1 MANELLLDGMTS
13 QFSVTDRAKL
23 DTKKIIRAGI
33 LVIVVAFGGFGGWA
47 AFAPLRGA
55 VVAPGQVKV
64 ESSRKTIQ
72 HLEGGIVGQILVK
85 EGQLVKRGQALVILE
100 SASVSAN
107 IAMLRDQFD
116 TTQAQRAR
124 LNAEKSHGDKIE
136 FPASLLARNKEPN
149 VAEIMLN
156 ETRLFNTRRGI
167 LSNEISLIKGQI
179 AQAQRETT
187 ALEQQI
193 SATNKTIGYLNDELK
208 VNETLASK
216 GFVAAPR
223 LLEFKRS
230 LSQQERSLGEYSA
243 DIERANQKVSELRL
257 RIVNLQDDYV
267 KKAADELKQTQ
278 DKYYDLQER
287 MRVPQDQLER
297 QTITSPVDGRV
308 VGLKVHTVG
317 GVIGA
322 REPLMDIVPNGSDL
336 LIETRVRVDDIEEVH
351 PDMDAEVR
359 LTAYKQRTTPLVQGK
374 VVYVSADSLVD
385 EATHQPYYLVHVQV
399 SAASIKQAGNNISL
413 YPGMPAE
420 VYVLTKTR
428 TALDYLL
435 EPILDTLR
443 HSMRES

>member
-1 MANELLLDGMTS
+1 MTLS
-13 QFSVTDRAKL
+13 GLTSPVSVTDRARA
-23 DTKKIIRAGI
+23 DTKKIIKVGI
-33 LVIVVAFGGFGGWA
+33 IVIVVAFGGFGGWA

-85 EGQLVKRGQALVILE
+85 EGQLVKLGQSLVVLE

-124 LNAEKSHGDKIE
+124 LTAEKNLAGKIE
-136 FPASLLARNKEPN
+136 FPVILTQRAKEVN

-156 ETRLFNTRRGI
+156 EARMFNTRKNI
-167 LSNEISLIKGQI
+167 LANEISLIKGQI
-179 AQAQRETT
+179 GQAQRESS
-187 ALEQQI
+187 ALSEQI
-193 SATNKTIGYLNDELK
+193 SATDKTIGYLNEELK
-208 VNETLASK
+208 VNETLANK

-230 LSQQERSLGEYSA
+230 LSQQERSRGEYSA

-257 RIVNLQDDYV
+257 RISSLQDDYV

-278 DKYYDLQER
+278 EKYYDLQER
-287 MRVPQDQLER
+287 MRVPQDQLAR
-297 QTITSPVDGRV
+297 QTITSPVEGRV

-322 REPLMDIVPNGSDL
+322 REPLMDIVPVNSDL
-336 LIETRVRVDDIEEVH
+336 LIEAKVRVEDIEEIH

-359 LTAYKQRTTPLVQGK
+359 LTAYKQRITPLIRGK
-374 VVYVSADSLVD
+374 VVDVSADSLID
-385 EATHQPYYLVHVQV
+385 EATHQPYY
-399 SAASIKQAGNNISL
+399 SARIKVTASSIKEAGAHIKL

-420 VYVLTKTR
+420 VYVLTKVR
-428 TALDYLL
+428 TTLDYML

-443 HSMRES
+443 RSMRED

>member
-1 MANELLLDGMTS
+1 MATETSGLTS
-13 QFSVTDRAKL
+13 QPSVTGRART

-33 LVIVVAFGGFGGWA
+33 IVIIVAFGGFGGWA

-85 EGQLVKRGQALVILE
+85 EGELVKRGQTLLVLE
-100 SASVSAN
+100 SASVNAN

-124 LNAEKSHGDKIE
+124 LTAEKNQLGKID
-136 FPASLLARNKEPN
+136 FPSGLVARARETN

-156 ETRLFNTRRGI
+156 ETRLFNTRKNI
-167 LSNEISLIKGQI
+167 LSNEISLINGQI
-179 AQAQRETT
+179 AQAQRESV

-193 SATNKTIGYLNDELK
+193 SATDKTIGYLNEELR
-208 VNETLASK
+208 VNEALASK

-223 LLEFKRS
+223 LLEFKRA
-230 LSQQERSLGEYSA
+230 LSQQDRSLGEYSA
-243 DIERANQKVSELRL
+243 DIERANQKVSELKL
-257 RIVNLQDDYV
+257 RIANLQYDYV

-278 DKYYDLQER
+278 EKYFDLQER
-287 MRVPQDQLER
+287 MRVPQDQLTR
-297 QTITSPVDGRV
+297 QTITSPVEGRV

-322 REPLMDIVPNGSDL
+322 REPLMDIVPMNSDL
-336 LIETRVRVDDIEEVH
+336 LIEAKVRVDDIEEIH

-359 LTAYKQRTTPLVQGK
+359 LTAYKQRVTPLVRGR
-374 VVYVSADSLVD
+374 VIDVSADSLID
-385 EATHQPYYLVHVQV
+385 EATHQPYYLAHIKV
-399 SAASIKQAGNNISL
+399 SAASIKEAGAHIEL

-420 VYVLTKTR
+420 VYLLTKAR

-435 EPILDTLR
+435 EPILDTVR
-443 HSMRES
+443 RSMREA